1 MSPVPG
7 VLRRGLLAALVLV
20 VCSGS
25 APHPRAHRVTPPA
38 GAAGRPQPT
47 LRLEPLS
54 IQTQNGVVRLQVE
67 IADTERTREIGLMW
81 RRTVPPFGGMLF
93 DFNPPHPV
101 AFWMHNTVTSL
112 DMLFIA
118 PDGRIISIARN
129 ARPLDD
135 TPIPSGGVVRGVLE
149 IGGGRA
155 AQLGILPGDLVRQ
168 RIFTGG

>member
-1 MSPVPG
+1 MSN
-7 VLRRGLLAALVLV
+7 
-20 VCSGS
+20 
-25 APHPRAHRVTPPA
+25 
-38 GAAGRPQPT
+38 
-47 LRLEPLS
+47 
-54 IQTQNGVVRLQVE
+54 IQTG
-67 IADTERTREIGLMW
+67 AEREKGLMF
-81 RRTVPPFGGMLF
+81 RKVVPPDRGMLF

-149 IGGGRA
+149 IGAGRA
-155 AQLGILPGDLVRQ
+155 AQLGILPGDMVRQ